1 MGRKER
7 MHEYSWNFP
16 KLASGCWGSGLDFV
30 VGVLLSPLEKK
41 EKEKK
46 KRKEKKKEKKNKKEK
61 VKGEKDKRRKEK
73 KTEQN
78 EKKEPIA
85 ESWLLRAL
93 VAGPFCWLVLL
104 LLLLLTV
111 SCH

>member
-46 KRKEKKKEKKNKKEK
+46 KKERKEKREEQ
-61 VKGEKDKRRKEK
+61 KRK
-73 KTEQN
+73 
-78 EKKEPIA
+78 
-85 ESWLLRAL
+85 S
-93 VAGPFCWLVLL
+93 
-104 LLLLLTV
+104 
-111 SCH
+111 